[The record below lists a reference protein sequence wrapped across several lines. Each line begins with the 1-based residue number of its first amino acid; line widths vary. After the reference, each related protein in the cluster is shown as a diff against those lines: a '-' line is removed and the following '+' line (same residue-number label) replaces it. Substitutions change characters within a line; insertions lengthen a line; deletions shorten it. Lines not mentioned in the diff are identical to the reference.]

1 MYDVTMQYC
10 PLFLNN
16 RNTNCWDTCV
26 CDVHAFY
33 VLRQDASGMLGAT
46 EYSNLARY
54 ALMGSCFACFTLV
67 V

>member
-26 CDVHAFY
+26 CDVPAIY
-33 VLRQDASGMLGAT
+33 VLRHKTPVACW
-46 EYSNLARY
+46 
-54 ALMGSCFACFTLV
+54 ALLNIRI
-67 V
+67 